1 MFFDNFNYDIVKGMC
16 EILYKG
22 NLMPLI
28 DGGNSQI
35 NPLCINSTFFYDV
48 GTSHVSTSKQQEVF
62 MVSPK
67 IELDILIATL
77 NVKPKPC

>member
-1 MFFDNFNYDIVKGMC
+1 
-16 EILYKG
+16 
-22 NLMPLI
+22 MPLI

-35 NPLCINSTFFYDV
+35 NPICINSTFFYDV
-48 GTSHVSTSKQQEVF
+48 VTSHLSASMQQEVF

-77 NVKPKPC
+77 NVKLKPCRPSWL

>member
-1 MFFDNFNYDIVKGMC
+1 
-16 EILYKG
+16 
-22 NLMPLI
+22 MPLI

-35 NPLCINSTFFYDV
+35 NPICINSTFVYDV
-48 GTSHVSTSKQQEVF
+48 VTSHLSASMQQEVF

-77 NVKPKPC
+77 NVKLKPCRPSWL

>member
-1 MFFDNFNYDIVKGMC
+1 M
-16 EILYKG
+16 L
-22 NLMPLI
+22 LI

-35 NPLCINSTFFYDV
+35 NPICINSTFFDDV
-48 GTSHVSTSKQQEVF
+48 GTSHVSVNMQQEVF

-77 NVKPKPC
+77 NVKLRPC

>member
-1 MFFDNFNYDIVKGMC
+1 M
-16 EILYKG
+16 L
-22 NLMPLI
+22 LI

-35 NPLCINSTFFYDV
+35 NPICINSTFFDDV
-48 GTSHVSTSKQQEVF
+48 GTSHVSVNMQQEVF

-77 NVKPKPC
+77 NVKLKPCRPSWL

>member
-1 MFFDNFNYDIVKGMC
+1 M
-16 EILYKG
+16 L
-22 NLMPLI
+22 LI

-35 NPLCINSTFFYDV
+35 NPICINSTFFDDV
-48 GTSHVSTSKQQEVF
+48 GTSHASVNMQQEVF

-77 NVKPKPC
+77 NVKLRPC